1 MTIAGLSLILILGI
15 VNLLLIIFQI
25 STGKRWLNVD
35 FNWHRRVGKVL
46 LLTAVL
52 HAVLALLAA

>member
-25 STGKRWLNVD
+25 STGKRWLRVD
-35 FNWHRRVGKVL
+35 FNWHRRLGKVL